1 MEENNVVVE
10 NGTVENDNE
19 KLTTGEKVILGV
31 TAGVLMAA
39 GYFTVKHIVIPVGR
53 KIGGFFGSKKE
64 NLDQKR
70 GKKSKSGV
78 PYDEDGDFTEV
89 NGDEEE
95 D

>member
-10 NGTVENDNE
+10 NGTDENDNE

-31 TAGVLMAA
+31 TAAGLMAA

-53 KIGGFFGSKKE
+53 KIGGFFSSKKE

-70 GKKSKSGV
+70 GKKRSESGV
-78 PYDEDGDFTEV
+78 QYDEDGDYTEV
-89 NGDEEE
+89 DDKE